1 MSAETYDFSNPL
13 EFPSISDLLSA
24 ILNVLVVI
32 ATPFIVFMIIYA
44 GFMYVTARGNPE
56 QIKTASRALT
66 YAVIGGL
73 VVIGSTAITI
83 IIQNVVGKF

>member
-32 ATPFIVFMIIYA
+32 ATPIIVFMIIYA